1 MRTWF
6 PGGRVRLRGPKAR
19 DEGIENCDAETSMN
33 ATRHNPEDRGSVES
47 WLVSAGRDRRPGS
60 PLNVP
65 PIPASNFVLGEG
77 RAYSRDD
84 GTPGWEALEEIVGGL
99 EGGSSVAFASG
110 MAGVAAIFDQLPAA
124 SVVALPD
131 DCYQGVGGL
140 ARAGQR
146 RGRWTVHRVAVADT
160 ARWVELCGEADLIW
174 LESPSNPLLTVG
186 DLDTICAAPRKPGA
200 ILAVDNTLAT
210 PLNQRPLTLGADV
223 AVQSVTK
230 FIGGHSDLLGGVV
243 TVRDANLLVSLRR
256 SRELTGATP
265 GALEAFLAVR
275 GARTLAL
282 RLERAQHN
290 AMTLAERVGRHP
302 NVTLTRYPGLASHPT
317 HEAARRQLKGFGTII
332 SFDVRGDASAADAVC
347 SGLQL
352 IQHAT
357 SLGAVESTIE
367 RRASIPG
374 QEHLPPTLLRLSV
387 GIEAV
392 EDLWTDLDRAL
403 RRTGAGA

>member
-1 MRTWF
+1 MT
-6 PGGRVRLRGPKAR
+6 R
-19 DEGIENCDAETSMN
+19 DTTDHTAS
-33 ATRHNPEDRGSVES
+33 APDSVES
-47 WLVSAGRDRRPGS
+47 WLISAGRDRRPGS

-65 PIPASNFVLGEG
+65 PWPASNFVLGER

-110 MAGVAAIFDQLPAA
+110 MAGIAAIFDQLPTG
-124 SVVALPD
+124 SLVALPD
-131 DCYQGVGGL
+131 DCYQGVAGL
-140 ARAGQR
+140 ARAGQS
-146 RGRWTVHRVAVADT
+146 RGRWTVHRLAVSNTAGWIEMCGVAD
-160 ARWVELCGEADLIW
+160 LLW
-174 LESPSNPLLTVG
+174 LESPSNPLLTVA
-186 DLDTICAAPRKPGA
+186 DLDIICAAPRKRGA
-200 ILAVDNTLAT
+200 ILGVDNTFAT

-243 TVRDANLLVSLRR
+243 TVRDANLLAALRHT
-256 SRELTGATP
+256 RELAGATP
-265 GALEAFLAVR
+265 GTLEAFLAVR
-275 GARTLAL
+275 GVRTLAL
-282 RLERAQHN
+282 RLERAQRN
-290 AMTLAERVGRHP
+290 AMTLADRLARHT

-317 HEAARRQLKGFGTII
+317 HDAARRQLNGFGTII
-332 SFDVRGDASAADAVC
+332 SFDVRGDASGADAVC
-347 SGLQL
+347 AGLQL

-367 RRASIPG
+367 RRAGIPG

-403 RRTGAGA
+403 RNMTEI

>member
-1 MRTWF
+1 MTWT
-6 PGGRVRLRGPKAR
+6 
-19 DEGIENCDAETSMN
+19 DT
-33 ATRHNPEDRGSVES
+33 TRHNASDPGSIES
-47 WLVSAGRDRRPGS
+47 WLVSAGRDRRSGS

-65 PIPASNFVLGEG
+65 PWPASNFVLGAH

-110 MAGVAAIFDQLPAA
+110 MAGIAAIFDQLPTG
-124 SVVALPD
+124 SLVALPD
-131 DCYQGVGGL
+131 DCYQGVAGL
-140 ARAGQR
+140 AKAGES
-146 RGRWTVHRVAVADT
+146 RGRWTVHRLAVADT
-160 ARWVELCGEADLIW
+160 PGWIEMCGVADLIW
-174 LESPSNPLLTVG
+174 LESPSNPLLTVA
-186 DLDTICAAPRKPGA
+186 DLDAICAAPRKHGA
-200 ILAVDNTLAT
+200 ILGVDNTFAT
-210 PLNQRPLTLGADV
+210 PLNQRPLALGADM

-243 TVRDANLLVSLRR
+243 TVREAKLLAALRQA
-256 SRELTGATP
+256 RELGGATP
-265 GALEAFLAVR
+265 GTLEAFLAVR

-282 RLERAQHN
+282 RLERAQRN
-290 AMTLAERVGRHP
+290 AMTLAERLARHA

-317 HEAARRQLKGFGTII
+317 HDAARRQLKGFGTII
-332 SFDVRGDASAADAVC
+332 SFDVLGDARTADAVC
-347 SGLQL
+347 SRLQL

-367 RRASIPG
+367 RRASVPG

-387 GIEAV
+387 GIEAI

-403 RRTGAGA
+403 RNVPKL

>member
-1 MRTWF
+1 MTSRDTTGHSAGD
-6 PGGRVRLRGPKAR
+6 PG
-19 DEGIENCDAETSMN
+19 SF
-33 ATRHNPEDRGSVES
+33 ES
-47 WLVSAGRDRRPGS
+47 WLVTAGRDRRPGS

-65 PIPASNFVLGEG
+65 PCPASNFVLGER

-99 EGGSSVAFASG
+99 EGGSSVSFASG
-110 MAGVAAIFDQLPAA
+110 MAGIAAIFDQLPTG

-131 DCYQGVGGL
+131 DCYQGVAGL
-140 ARAGQR
+140 AAAGQA
-146 RGRWTVHRVAVADT
+146 RGRWAVHRIDVADT
-160 ARWVELCGEADLIW
+160 SRWVEMCAVADLIW
-174 LESPSNPLLTVG
+174 LESPSNPLLAVA
-186 DLDTICAAPRKPGA
+186 DLDLICAAPRKPGA
-200 ILAVDNTLAT
+200 ILGVDNTFAT
-210 PLNQRPLTLGADV
+210 PLNQRPLALGADV

-243 TVRDANLLVSLRR
+243 TVRDANLLASLRQA
-256 SRELTGATP
+256 RELAGATP
-265 GALEAFLAVR
+265 GTLETFLAVR
-275 GARTLAL
+275 GVRTLAV
-282 RLERAQHN
+282 RLERAQSN
-290 AMTLAERVGRHP
+290 AMRLAERLARHP
-302 NVTLTRYPGLASHPT
+302 NVTLTRYPGLASHAT

-332 SFDVRGDASAADAVC
+332 SFDVRGDAPAADAVC
-347 SGLQL
+347 AGLQL

-374 QEHLPPTLLRLSV
+374 QEHLPPALLRLSV

-403 RRTGAGA
+403 RNAPEV

>member
-1 MRTWF
+1 MTMEGSTERGA
-6 PGGRVRLRGPKAR
+6 GGA
-19 DEGIENCDAETSMN
+19 A
-33 ATRHNPEDRGSVES
+33 SVES
-47 WLVSAGRDRRPGS
+47 WVVSAGRDRRPGS

-65 PIPASNFVLGEG
+65 PWPASNFVLGER

-99 EGGSSVAFASG
+99 EGGTAVSFSSG
-110 MAGVAAIFDQLPAA
+110 MAGIAAIFDLLPTG

-131 DCYQGVGGL
+131 DCYQGVAGL
-140 ARAGQR
+140 AAAGQS
-146 RGRWTVHRVAVADT
+146 RGRWTVHRIDVADT
-160 ARWVELCGEADLIW
+160 ARWVEMCGVADLIW
-174 LESPSNPLLTVG
+174 LESPSNPLLAVADV
-186 DLDTICAAPRKPGA
+186 DLICAAQRKQGS
-200 ILAVDNTLAT
+200 ILGVDNTFAT
-210 PLNQRPLTLGADV
+210 PVNQRPLGLGADV
-223 AVQSVTK
+223 SVQSVTK

-243 TVRDANLLVSLRR
+243 TVRDGRLLASLRQ

-265 GALEAFLAVR
+265 GTLETFLAVR
-275 GARTLAL
+275 GIRTLAV
-282 RLERAQHN
+282 RLERAQSN
-290 AMTLAERVGRHP
+290 AMTLAERLARHP
-302 NVTLTRYPGLASHPT
+302 RVAVTRYPGLAAHPT
-317 HEAARRQLKGFGTII
+317 HEAARRQLQGFGTMI
-332 SFDVRGDASAADAVC
+332 SFDVRGDAAAADGVC

-392 EDLWTDLDRAL
+392 EDLWSDLDRAL
-403 RRTGAGA
+403 RSVG

>member
-1 MRTWF
+1 MTSKD
-6 PGGRVRLRGPKAR
+6 KA
-19 DEGIENCDAETSMN
+19 GHN
-33 ATRHNPEDRGSVES
+33 AGVIGSVES

-65 PIPASNFVLGEG
+65 PCPASNFVLGEH

-99 EGGSSVAFASG
+99 EGGSSVSFASG
-110 MAGVAAIFDQLPAA
+110 MAGIAAIFDQLPAG

-131 DCYQGVGGL
+131 DCYQGVAGL
-140 ARAGQR
+140 AKAGETR
-146 RGRWTVHRVAVADT
+146 NRWAVHRVAVADT
-160 ARWVELCGEADLIW
+160 AGWIKMCAVADLIW
-174 LESPSNPLLTVG
+174 LESPSNPLLTVA
-186 DLDTICAAPRKPGA
+186 DLDIICAAPRKRGS
-200 ILAVDNTLAT
+200 ILGVDNTFAT
-210 PLNQRPLTLGADV
+210 PLNQRPLALGADV

-243 TVRDANLLVSLRR
+243 TVRDANLLSALRQ

-265 GALEAFLAVR
+265 GSLEAFLAVR

-282 RLERAQHN
+282 RLERAQQN
-290 AMTLAERVGRHP
+290 AMTLAERLASHP
-302 NVTLTRYPGLASHPT
+302 NVTLTRYPGLTSHPT

-332 SFDVRGDASAADAVC
+332 SFDVRGDSIAADVVC
-347 SGLQL
+347 ASLQL

-367 RRASIPG
+367 RRASVPG
-374 QEHLPPTLLRLSV
+374 QEHLPPTLLQLSV

-392 EDLWTDLDRAL
+392 EDLWTDLDRAM
-403 RRTGAGA
+403 RKVPEV

>member
-1 MRTWF
+1 MTAMD
-6 PGGRVRLRGPKAR
+6 K
-19 DEGIENCDAETSMN
+19 
-33 ATRHNPEDRGSVES
+33 TRHNTGAHGSVES

-65 PIPASNFVLGEG
+65 PMPASNFVLGDR

-99 EGGSSVAFASG
+99 EGGSAVAFASG
-110 MAGVAAIFDQLPAA
+110 MAGIAAIFDQLPAG

-131 DCYQGVGGL
+131 DCYQGVAGL
-140 ARAGQR
+140 AQAGQQ
-146 RGRWTVHRVAVADT
+146 RGRWSVHRVAVADT
-160 ARWVELCGEADLIW
+160 PRWLELCGVADLLW

-186 DLDTICAAPRKPGA
+186 DLDTICAAPRKRGG
-200 ILAVDNTLAT
+200 ILGVDNTFAT
-210 PLNQRPLTLGADV
+210 PLNQHPLTLGADV

-243 TVRDANLLVSLRR
+243 TVRDANLLAALRQ

-265 GALEAFLAVR
+265 GTLEAFLAVR

-282 RLERAQHN
+282 RLERAQQS
-290 AMTLAERVGRHP
+290 AMTLAERLARHP
-302 NVTLTRYPGLASHPT
+302 NVTVTRYPGLPSHPT

-332 SFDVRGDASAADAVC
+332 SFDVRGDTATADSVC
-347 SGLQL
+347 TGLQL
-352 IQHAT
+352 VQHAT

-374 QEHLPPTLLRLSV
+374 QEHLPLTLLRLSV
-387 GIEAV
+387 GIEAA

-403 RRTGAGA
+403 RDTTSRS

>member
-1 MRTWF
+1 M
-6 PGGRVRLRGPKAR
+6 
-19 DEGIENCDAETSMN
+19 TSTN
-33 ATRHNPEDRGSVES
+33 ATQHNTGDHGSVES

-65 PIPASNFVLGEG
+65 PIPASNFVLGDR

-99 EGGSSVAFASG
+99 EGGAAVAFASG
-110 MAGVAAIFDQLPAA
+110 MAGIAAVFDQLSAG
-124 SVVALPD
+124 SLVALPD
-131 DCYQGVGGL
+131 DCYQGVAGL
-140 ARAGQR
+140 AHAGEQ
-146 RGRWTVHRVAVADT
+146 RGRWTVHRISVADT
-160 ARWVELCGEADLIW
+160 ARWVEICGRADLIW

-200 ILAVDNTLAT
+200 ILGVDNTFAT
-210 PLNQRPLTLGADV
+210 PINQRPLGLGADV

-230 FIGGHSDLLGGVV
+230 FLGGHSDLLGGVV
-243 TVRDANLLVSLRR
+243 TVRDANVLAALRH
-256 SRELTGATP
+256 SRELSGATP
-265 GALEAFLAVR
+265 GTLEAFLAVR

-282 RLERAQHN
+282 RLDRAQHN
-290 AMTLAERVGRHP
+290 AMILAERLERHP
-302 NVTLTRYPGLASHPT
+302 GVALTRYPGLASHPT
-317 HEAARRQLKGFGTII
+317 HEAARRQLQGFGTII
-332 SFDVRGDASAADAVC
+332 SFDVRGNAAAADAVC
-347 SGLQL
+347 GGLQL

-357 SLGAVESTIE
+357 SLGAVESTME

-403 RRTGAGA
+403 RAGAETT